1 MYGYICPDCGDHL
14 DPGERC
20 GCSDEEKECKGIKE
34 EAPRYCDRCGC
45 DLYMDS
51 RLVTMEGEV
60 ICKDCL
66 NDEMGGHHDI

>member
-14 DPGERC
+14 DPG
-20 GCSDEEKECKGIKE
+20 
-34 EAPRYCDRCGC
+34 DRCGC